1 LRFVKE
7 SIRVAGGSPVDIPV
21 TNELLISTRCA
32 YSRYKAHLDEV
43 KRTEEEKKKQKEK
56 VAATKRQ
63 LEESNKVKEK
73 QQKEKRANL
82 AKLEAKLSKI
92 NIEEGE
98 KRGCQKTAQLLLK
111 EAEEKL
117 AIGIK
122 KRDMDQI
129 SVAHAMLESGGQ
141 RLAVANSDIDELN
154 KRKQEIEQTKRKLES
169 KTNED
174 NSSIKPR
181 VK

>member
-117 AIGIK
+117 ATGIK
-122 KRDMDQI
+122 KNETWIKYQLHTQCLNQVD
-129 SVAHAMLESGGQ
+129 SV
-141 RLAVANSDIDELN
+141 
-154 KRKQEIEQTKRKLES
+154 
-169 KTNED
+169 
-174 NSSIKPR
+174 
-181 VK
+181 